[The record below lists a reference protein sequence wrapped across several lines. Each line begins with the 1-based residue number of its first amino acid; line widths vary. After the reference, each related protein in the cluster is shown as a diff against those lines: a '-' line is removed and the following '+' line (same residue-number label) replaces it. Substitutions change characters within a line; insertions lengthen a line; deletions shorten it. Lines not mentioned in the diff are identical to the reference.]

1 MLVEELSEAQSA
13 LKRIQR
19 ISKYMAVI
27 LKAAVILFCLVWVAI
42 IIALGL
48 MALSFIPSNSAV
60 EGNILS
66 INAGSILGS
75 ALLLTMS
82 FVFEYGVILQE
93 FTDDTL

>member
-60 EGNILS
+60 EASTVIPFGFYGFATI
-66 INAGSILGS
+66 
-75 ALLLTMS
+75 LLLI
-82 FVFEYGVILQE
+82 ILQE